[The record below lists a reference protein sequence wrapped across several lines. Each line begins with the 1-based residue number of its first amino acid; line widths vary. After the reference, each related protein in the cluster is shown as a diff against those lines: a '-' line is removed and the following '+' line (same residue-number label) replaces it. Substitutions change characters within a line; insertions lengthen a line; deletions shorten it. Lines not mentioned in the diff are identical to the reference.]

1 MKRNAAEFLT
11 PISASDT
18 IYRIGLRTSA
28 DEAQIEQGDT
38 HMPDFR
44 RGADAIAKAQEKAKS
59 GGTFRPFTPS
69 LFWKDDGD
77 EKYLLFLNPLAD
89 IPTVEMIS
97 FIPVVQKK
105 GDGTKYTSYEQVIAR
120 TDSAIGEDEDP
131 MVSEWDGK
139 PRETCVAVAV
149 ELEPTFEE
157 VVKGDKTYKR
167 PTGFEVKTTT
177 FERRIR
183 DDDGELTDDT
193 EEVEAPAVGFIT
205 QSPTNFFNVVT
216 SFDSNTAPIE
226 DTAVRITR
234 VGKDTS
240 TVYSIDGFED
250 LEIDLAGLVDCV
262 DGISYLSEDERDAL
276 LDKIENTDDAEAGQI
291 IGAVLLD
298 KRLEE
303 LIDKER
309 YDELYDGI
317 DSTLDKFGGGKK
329 KGKKSGGSRRERPA
343 RRSQRRSRS
352 EEPSDEPEADTPEA
366 EVEAQP
372 EEKPARQRR
381 SRSKPKDDAPA
392 ESEADE
398 KPARRGKQADPKALN
413 KLDELRQRQANRKAA
428 TAA

>member
-1 MKRNAAEFLT
+1 
-11 PISASDT
+11 
-18 IYRIGLRTSA
+18 
-28 DEAQIEQGDT
+28 
-38 HMPDFR
+38 MPDFR

-59 GGTFRPFTPS
+59 SGNFRPFTPS

-77 EKYLLFLNPLAD
+77 EKYLLFLNPLDD

-120 TDSAIGEDEDP
+120 TDAAIGESNDP
-131 MVSEWDGK
+131 MVDEWDGK

-167 PTGFEVKTTT
+167 PTGFEVKTST

-183 DDDGELTDDT
+183 DEDGELTDDT
-193 EEVEAPAVGFIT
+193 EEVEAPAIGFIT
-205 QSPTNFFNVVT
+205 QSPSNFFNVVT

-240 TVYSIDGFED
+240 TVYTIDGFED
-250 LEIDLAGLVDCV
+250 MEIDLAGLVDCV
-262 DGISYLSEDERDAL
+262 EGISYLTEDEREAL
-276 LDKIENTDDAEAGQI
+276 LDEIESKDDAEAGQI
-291 IGAVLLD
+291 IGAALLD
-298 KRLEE
+298 KRLAE
-303 LIDKER
+303 LIDRDR
-309 YDELYDGI
+309 YDELYEGI
-317 DSTLDKFGGGKK
+317 DSTLDKFGGKK
-329 KGKKSGGSRRERPA
+329 KGKKGGGERKERST
-343 RRSQRRSRS
+343 RRSQRRSRQTD
-352 EEPSDEPEADTPEA
+352 DEPQEADSAPEA
-366 EVEAQP
+366 EA
-372 EEKPARQRR
+372 
-381 SRSKPKDDAPA
+381 DDAPA
-392 ESEADE
+392 EEPKPRRSRARKPKDEAPAESGADE

-413 KLDELRQRQANRKAA
+413 KLDELRARQAQRKSP